1 MPLPSHVLR
10 IRHHGFPEVRSRCR
24 RTKDGRAAKAMP
36 AGQHRNL
43 HRFPVTM
50 RLRFLSLL
58 AKLFRPKG
66 AAPEDALGIDRIALE
81 PPVITRTLSPGE
93 IPIGRLDC
101 ECPNCG
107 VVLVKRPRGKTRCR
121 SCQKYIWVR
130 WNTEGQQ
137 VLLSE
142 EMLEP
147 FNRQKYGDDETN
159 KAVESISVD
168 PELTPKM
175 RATIRKMLTDFL
187 LQSGAG
193 IPAARIPALQ
203 QQIQASVFAG
213 DRSDRIRKMLQTDF
227 GLAQHLAARIAAQ
240 ADSLLVSKWRELRAR
255 DAGCTR
261 YNWSTSH
268 DERVCPRCRAL
279 QGKIFSW
286 DNPPEGGHPG
296 ECECWRLVC
305 PDYAKVPVGRLDSR
319 CPNCEVE
326 LPSRPRGKTKC
337 RSCKKSI
344 WVRTNSEGHQVL
356 LSEEMLADFD
366 RQEFGPETCRCIA
379 MPIIEW

>member
-1 MPLPSHVLR
+1 M
-10 IRHHGFPEVRSRCR
+10 
-24 RTKDGRAAKAMP
+24 
-36 AGQHRNL
+36 
-43 HRFPVTM
+43 M
-50 RLRFLSLL
+50 RLRVLSLL

-66 AAPEDALGIDRIALE
+66 GAPEDALGIDWIALE

-93 IPIGRLDC
+93 IPIGRLDSR
-101 ECPNCG
+101 CPNCG

-142 EMLEP
+142 EMLKP

-175 RATIRKMLTDFL
+175 RATITKMLTDFL
-187 LQSGAG
+187 LQNGEA
-193 IPAARIPALQ
+193 IPAARIPAMQ
-203 QQIQASVFAG
+203 QQIQASIFAG
-213 DRSDRIRKMLQTDF
+213 DRADGLATMLQNDY
-227 GLAQHLAARIAAQ
+227 GLAQHLAARVAAQ

-261 YNWSTSH
+261 YKWSTSH

-279 QGKIFSW
+279 QGRSSLGTTRPKAVTRASV
-286 DNPPEGGHPG
+286 NAGG
-296 ECECWRLVC
+296 L
-305 PDYAKVPVGRLDSR
+305 YALTTRR
-319 CPNCEVE
+319 CP
-326 LPSRPRGKTKC
+326 
-337 RSCKKSI
+337 
-344 WVRTNSEGHQVL
+344 
-356 LSEEMLADFD
+356 LADWIPGVRIVRWSCQGVREA
-366 RQEFGPETCRCIA
+366 RQCAGAAKKAFG
-379 MPIIEW
+379 